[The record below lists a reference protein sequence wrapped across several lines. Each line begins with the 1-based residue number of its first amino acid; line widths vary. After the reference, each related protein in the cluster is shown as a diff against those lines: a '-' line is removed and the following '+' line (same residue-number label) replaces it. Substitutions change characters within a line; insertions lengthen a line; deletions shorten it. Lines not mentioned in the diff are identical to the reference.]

1 MFTCTSHGPSES
13 PVISLSGD
21 LTLEHCRE
29 IQTELQAR
37 LGQAEAVT
45 LDLRDSL
52 KSDLS
57 FIQILCA
64 LLKDQNKRIGFLPL
78 PTHLVELAASLGADS
93 LIKDI
98 TSRTEDKNE

>member
-1 MFTCTSHGPSES
+1 MFSCTSHGPSGH
-13 PVISLSGD
+13 PVIRLSGE

-29 IQTELQAR
+29 IQAELQAL
-37 LGQAEAVT
+37 LGQADVAT
-45 LDLRDSL
+45 LDLGGSQ

-64 LLKDQNKRIGFLPL
+64 LLKDPNKRIGFLPL
-78 PTHLVELAASLGADS
+78 PSHLVELAASLGADS

-98 TSRTEDKNE
+98 TSRTEDKT